1 MVTYQKP
8 KRKLISDVG
17 DNFTPGKTN
26 ISKSEHVKN
35 SIHTVYFL
43 RISKTKIYLKKKKKK
58 NVLEVAETSI
68 WNCFCIVKAQSFQ
81 DWIKLLISKDMV
93 FLKKIKNATLLDV
106 YWGVKYFHFHKR
118 CFIYWRVMLYCSS
131 LS

>member
-58 NVLEVAETSI
+58 RM
-68 WNCFCIVKAQSFQ
+68 C
-81 DWIKLLISKDMV
+81 
-93 FLKKIKNATLLDV
+93 
-106 YWGVKYFHFHKR
+106 
-118 CFIYWRVMLYCSS
+118 
-131 LS
+131 

>member
-58 NVLEVAETSI
+58 ECVRSCRNLNMELFLH
-68 WNCFCIVKAQSFQ
+68 CQSTEFSR
-81 DWIKLLISKDMV
+81 L
-93 FLKKIKNATLLDV
+93 N
-106 YWGVKYFHFHKR
+106 
-118 CFIYWRVMLYCSS
+118 
-131 LS
+131 

>member
-35 SIHTVYFL
+35 SIYTVYFL
-43 RISKTKIYLKKKKKK
+43 LISKTKMYLKKKK
-58 NVLEVAETSI
+58 
-68 WNCFCIVKAQSFQ
+68 
-81 DWIKLLISKDMV
+81 
-93 FLKKIKNATLLDV
+93 
-106 YWGVKYFHFHKR
+106 
-118 CFIYWRVMLYCSS
+118 
-131 LS
+131 